1 LHRCFVFLVVV
12 QFELEELGLDF
23 PFEVDLA
30 ALNLGARCVFLV
42 PEVALLSL
50 GDAPLSN
57 LELAASLH
65 QALHLELEAV
75 LADMFQSSAVESDEQ
90 CPNLCQSL
98 LLLEIFSL
106 ESLSV

>member
-1 LHRCFVFLVVV
+1 
-12 QFELEELGLDF
+12 
-23 PFEVDLA
+23 LA
-30 ALNLGARCVFLV
+30 ALSLGARCVFLV

-50 GDAPLSN
+50 GDAPLSM
-57 LELAASLH
+57 LELAASIH

-75 LADMFQSSAVESDEQ
+75 LADMFQSSAAESDEQ
-90 CPNLCQSL
+90 CPILCQSL

>member
-1 LHRCFVFLVVV
+1 M
-12 QFELEELGLDF
+12 
-23 PFEVDLA
+23 
-30 ALNLGARCVFLV
+30 
-42 PEVALLSL
+42 LSL

-57 LELAASLH
+57 LELAASLP

-75 LADMFQSSAVESDEQ
+75 LADMFQNSAVESDEH

-98 LLLEIFSL
+98 LLLEIFL